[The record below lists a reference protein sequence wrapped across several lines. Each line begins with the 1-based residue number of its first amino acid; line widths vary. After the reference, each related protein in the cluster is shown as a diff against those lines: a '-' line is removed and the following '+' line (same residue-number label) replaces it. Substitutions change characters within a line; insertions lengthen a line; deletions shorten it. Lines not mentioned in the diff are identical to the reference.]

1 MRSLSGELRARSY
14 LNAVGDLPHDG
25 RWLDEK
31 EITRERVAER

>member
-1 MRSLSGELRARSY
+1 MRSLSRELRARSY
-14 LNAVGDLPHDG
+14 SKAVDDLPHDE